1 MGIEDFLSEIGA
13 TGKNKEKRAKKW
25 SLEQKRK
32 EISDKLIAWAKNL
45 SGDGKD
51 ITRRVNGSVELYIYY
66 GNSLLIGKVAD
77 LGNITDEETKKK
89 CLEVAEKIAKKALD
103 KEITEH
109 YEKSRVKME
118 ATRAQTKAAKNKAAA
133 KS

>member
-13 TGKNKEKRAKKW
+13 TGKNREKRAKKW

-32 EISDKLIAWAKNL
+32 EISDKLIAWAENL

-51 ITRRVNGSVELYIYY
+51 ITKRVNGSVELYIYY

-77 LGNITDEETKKK
+77 LGNITDEQTKKK

-103 KEITEH
+103 KEISEH
-109 YEKSRVKME
+109 YEKSRAKME
-118 ATRAQTKAAKNKAAA
+118 ATRAQTKAAKA
-133 KS
+133 KSAKS